1 MLNIFVK
8 YVYLASNA
16 EIQQQDKRSD
26 LDSVNSSVPATKA
39 SKGIKSIVTA
49 LYRMYWYLIFLKYTC
64 I

>member
-26 LDSVNSSVPATKA
+26 LDSVSVPATKA